1 MKDSDKKLTPLQTI
15 YDAFLSSITDD
26 MYMEWGEEETYA
38 DIKNI
43 FLSAMS
49 GFQFPRFKLY
59 DYHEEGDKI
68 GTRIERV
75 EIKKPLT
82 GSGDPNVEPEPPEF
96 EDVEIEVYAETDA
109 FNTELTQEEI
119 NIFAH
124 LMLVEWVNRQLA
136 SVDVTRQAYSS
147 RDFEFTSQANHLDKL
162 IKLKESFSKEAARLQ
177 RLYTRRK
184 MDSNGLFVPNY
195 KGFGGKNNAN

>member
-1 MKDSDKKLTPLQTI
+1 MKDSDKKFTPLQTI
-15 YDAFLSSITDD
+15 YDAFLNSITDD

-59 DYHEEGDKI
+59 DYHEEGDVI

-75 EIKKPLT
+75 EIEKPE
-82 GSGDPNVEPEPPEF
+82 DPNAEPEF
-96 EDVEIEVYAETDA
+96 EDVEVEVYAETDA

-124 LMLVEWVNRQLA
+124 LMLVEWINRQLA
-136 SVDVTRQAYSS
+136 SVDVTKQAYSS

-162 IKLKESFSKEAARLQ
+162 IKLKESFSKEATRLQ

-195 KGFGGKNNAN
+195 QGFGGKNNAN

>member
-1 MKDSDKKLTPLQTI
+1 MKDSDKKLTPFQTI

-26 MYMEWGEEETYA
+26 MYMEWTEEETYD

-59 DYHEEGDKI
+59 DYHEEGDVI

-75 EIKKPLT
+75 EIENPE
-82 GSGDPNVEPEPPEF
+82 DPNAEPEF

-136 SVDVTRQAYSS
+136 SVDVTKQAYGS

-162 IKLKESFSKEAARLQ
+162 IKLKESFSKETTRLQ

-195 KGFGGKNNAN
+195 QGFGGKNNAN

>member
-1 MKDSDKKLTPLQTI
+1 MKDSDKKFTPFQTI

-26 MYMEWGEEETYA
+26 MYMEWTEEETYA

-59 DYHEEGDKI
+59 DYHETGDKI

-75 EIKKPLT
+75 EIEKPE
-82 GSGDPNVEPEPPEF
+82 DPNAEPEF
-96 EDVEIEVYAETDA
+96 EDVEVEVYAETDA
-109 FNTELTQEEI
+109 FNTELTREEI

-136 SVDVTRQAYSS
+136 SVDVTKQAYSS

-162 IKLKESFSKEAARLQ
+162 IKLKESFSKEVTRLQ

-195 KGFGGKNNAN
+195 QGFGGKNNAN

>member
-1 MKDSDKKLTPLQTI
+1 MKDSDKKFTPFQTI

-75 EIKKPLT
+75 EIEK
-82 GSGDPNVEPEPPEF
+82 SEDPDGEPEF
-96 EDVEIEVYAETDA
+96 EEIEIEVYAETDA

-124 LMLVEWVNRQLA
+124 LMLVEWINRQLA
-136 SVDVTRQAYSS
+136 SVDVTRQAYGS

-162 IKLKESFSKEAARLQ
+162 IKLKESFSKEATRLQ

-195 KGFGGKNNAN
+195 QGFGGKNNAN

>member
-1 MKDSDKKLTPLQTI
+1 MQGSDKKITPFQTI
-15 YDAFLSSITDD
+15 YDAFLNSITDD
-26 MYMEWGEEETYA
+26 MYIEWTEEETY
-38 DIKNI
+38 DDLKNI
-43 FLSAMS
+43 LLSAMS

-59 DYHEEGDKI
+59 DYYEEGDVI

-75 EIKKPLT
+75 EIEK
-82 GSGDPNVEPEPPEF
+82 SEEDPNAEPEF
-96 EDVEIEVYAETDA
+96 EDVEVEVYAETDA

-136 SVDVTRQAYSS
+136 SVDVTKQAYGS

-162 IKLKESFSKEAARLQ
+162 IKLKESFSKEATRLQ

-184 MDSNGLFVPNY
+184 MDSNGFFVPNY
-195 KGFGGKNNAN
+195 QGFGGKNNAD

>member
-1 MKDSDKKLTPLQTI
+1 MKDSDKKFTPLQTI

-75 EIKKPLT
+75 EIE
-82 GSGDPNVEPEPPEF
+82 NEF
-96 EDVEIEVYAETDA
+96 EEVENEVYAETDA

-124 LMLVEWVNRQLA
+124 LMLVEWINRQLA
-136 SVDVTRQAYSS
+136 SVDVTKQAYGS

-162 IKLKESFSKEAARLQ
+162 IKLKESFSKEATRLQ

-195 KGFGGKNNAN
+195 QGFGGKNNAN

>member
-1 MKDSDKKLTPLQTI
+1 MKDSDKKFTPLQTI

-26 MYMEWGEEETYA
+26 MYMEWTKEETYD

-59 DYHEEGDKI
+59 DYHEEGDVI

-75 EIKKPLT
+75 EIEKPEE
-82 GSGDPNVEPEPPEF
+82 DPNAEPEF
-96 EDVEIEVYAETDA
+96 EDVEIKVYAKTDA
-109 FNTELTQEEI
+109 FNTELTREEI

-136 SVDVTRQAYSS
+136 SVDVTKQAYSS

-162 IKLKESFSKEAARLQ
+162 IKLKESFSKEATRLQ

-184 MDSNGLFVPNY
+184 MDSNGFFVPNY
-195 KGFGGKNNAN
+195 QGFGGKNNAD

>member
-1 MKDSDKKLTPLQTI
+1 MKDSDKKFTPLQTI

-75 EIKKPLT
+75 EIEKPE
-82 GSGDPNVEPEPPEF
+82 DPDGEPEF
-96 EDVEIEVYAETDA
+96 EEVEIEVYAETDA

-124 LMLVEWVNRQLA
+124 LMLVEWINRQLA
-136 SVDVTRQAYSS
+136 SVDVTKQAYGS

-162 IKLKESFSKEAARLQ
+162 IKLKESFSKEATRLQ

-195 KGFGGKNNAN
+195 QGFGGKNNAN